1 MAKFEMK
8 GFPAHRTGMQSK
20 STVKF
25 NGKSPV
31 LATAQDNQT
40 LAASTSSGAMQGAAA
55 GSMFGPW
62 GMAIGGV
69 VGGVYGYTQ
78 GKKANEAAASQA
90 LAQQT
95 ERKKERKQ
103 EHDQKSFNAS
113 KEREHQ
119 ASVGVVQMGSAPPPT
134 STPVSN
140 QPQDLA
146 KLYSPPIT
154 KRGALNKVM
163 EDRQRLIN
171 RKK

>member
-8 GFPAHRTGMQSK
+8 GFPAHRTGVQSK

-62 GMAIGGV
+62 GMAIKNYLTRETG
-69 VGGVYGYTQ
+69 
-78 GKKANEAAASQA
+78 
-90 LAQQT
+90 
-95 ERKKERKQ
+95 
-103 EHDQKSFNAS
+103 FNAS

-146 KLYSPPIT
+146 RLYSPPIT